1 MTTWSCTLA
10 GEPGISTIEAPT
22 RASAA
27 RALLARGQTPVLI
40 EPFDRPTTDRDTRAS
55 DEPIS
60 PGTAGRSVRVGSGAA
75 MSRSETAMFIRELA
89 TALIAGLPL
98 TQAMRTL
105 GMQGRSAAQRQMID
119 WLVAQVE
126 QGRNLSDAVSSWGR
140 PFNELIINLIRAG
153 EVSGK
158 LGEVLLQA
166 SDLLDRDLK
175 LRRAITG
182 ATLYPLILLVLIVGA
197 VVAVVTIVIPRLLEP
212 LKGQI
217 SVSDLPWPTRV
228 LSGSAEIF
236 SGFWWIILPGI
247 ALAVASLARIYRSP
261 VGRFW
266 IDSRLL
272 RVPALG
278 RLLRD
283 VAVARFTRTLATLTA
298 AGIPI
303 LASLKVTK
311 RTLGNA
317 AMERVIDHVCEQ
329 VTAGRTLAEPMEKSG
344 LFPPM
349 LIQIINLG
357 ERSGRLDEMMHQAAR
372 AFEDR
377 TEVSLKLF
385 TTAFPPILI
394 VFMAGIVGFIVAAVI
409 LALLQFQESVSTM

>member
-1 MTTWSCTLA
+1 MTTWACRIA
-10 GEPGISTIEAPT
+10 GESGSTTIDAPD

-27 RALLARGQTPVLI
+27 RVIMARGATPVAI
-40 EPFDRPTTDRDTRAS
+40 EPMNDSVSSGRRS
-55 DEPIS
+55 D
-60 PGTAGRSVRVGSGAA
+60 GSV
-75 MSRSETAMFIRELA
+75 SRSRPAGKSAMNRGETAMFIRELA
-89 TALIAGLPL
+89 TAIIAGLPL

-105 GMQGRSAAQRQMID
+105 GSQGRSAAQRAMIES
-119 WLVAQVE
+119 LVQQVE
-126 QGRNLSDAVSSWGR
+126 QGRNLSDAAASWGR
-140 PFNELIINLIRAG
+140 PFTELIINLIRAG
-153 EVSGK
+153 EISGK

-166 SDLLDRDLK
+166 SELLDRDLK
-175 LRRAITG
+175 LRRAIAG
-182 ATLYPLILLVLIVGA
+182 ATLYPIILLVLIIGSVI
-197 VVAVVTIVIPRLLEP
+197 AVVTIVIPRLLEP
-212 LKGQI
+212 LKGQ
-217 SVSDLPWPTRV
+217 VSSLPWPTRV
-228 LSGSAEIF
+228 VAGAADLF
-236 SGFWWIILPGI
+236 SGYWWIILPSV
-247 ALAVASLARIYRSP
+247 VAIIVMIMRTYQSEA
-261 VGRFW
+261 GRMW
-266 IDSRLL
+266 IDTRLL

-283 VAVARFTRTLATLTA
+283 VAVARFTRTLATLA
-298 AGIPI
+298 GAGIPI
-303 LASLKVTK
+303 LAALKVTK

-357 ERSGRLDEMMHQAAR
+357 ERSGKLDEMMHQAAR

-385 TTAFPPILI
+385 TTAFPPVLI
-394 VFMAGIVGFIVAAVI
+394 VLMAGVVGFIVAAVI

>member
-1 MTTWSCTLA
+1 MATWACTLA
-10 GEPGISTIEAPT
+10 GESATSTIEAPD

-27 RALLARGQTPVLI
+27 RALISRGQTPLVI
-40 EPFDRPTTDRDTRAS
+40 EPLAEAGGLVGRA
-55 DEPIS
+55 
-60 PGTAGRSVRVGSGAA
+60 TLAGGAVRVSSRVA
-75 MSRSETAMFIRELA
+75 MSRSEMAMFIRELA

-105 GMQGRSAAQRQMID
+105 GIQGRSASQRQMIES
-119 WLVAQVE
+119 LVSQVE
-126 QGRNLSDAVSSWGR
+126 AGRSLSDAAASWGR
-140 PFNELIINLIRAG
+140 PFSELIINLLRAG

-175 LRRAITG
+175 LRRAILG
-182 ATLYPLILLVLIVGA
+182 ATLYPIILLVLIVGA
-197 VVAVVTIVIPRLLEP
+197 VIAVVTIVIPRLLEP

-217 SVSDLPWPTRV
+217 SSLPWPTRV
-228 LSGSAEIF
+228 VSGAADLF
-236 SGFWWIILPGI
+236 TGYWWIILPGS
-247 ALAVASLARIYRSP
+247 ALIVTAIVRTYQTP
-261 VGRFW
+261 TGRLW
-266 IDSRLL
+266 IDTRLL

-283 VAVARFTRTLATLTA
+283 VAVARFTRTLATLTS

-385 TTAFPPILI
+385 TTAFPPVLI
-394 VFMAGIVGFIVAAVI
+394 VIMAGVVGFIVAAVI